1 MPTNGVNS
9 QFFPSPQMVKASF
22 ADSKTSG
29 LPDRPAQRKLV
40 ADEVPPVVIHAEEP
54 GSVVARPSKVALT
67 ELVDSGDLGKLR
79 TNFSNHLGK
88 LDRRTASAQEKESLA
103 ANKRFC
109 SDNEPALRTGIG
121 NFGGRLLALEAT
133 QPRDAAGKEIH
144 YLGQLARHVHGTQ
157 RFQHVISH
165 DMDIVTSETLSF
177 VMRKL
182 LKHPDDPGHKELAV
196 QVLQAFHENFCD
208 YLKNSH
214 TYAKV
219 LPSGEAPEIAAR
231 QAVGAMLAG
240 LSKQSVIP
248 AIQAIRDAVQQ
259 ILPTSKPPYNPFEP
273 QGQWKNHHSHPFN

>member
-121 NFGGRLLALEAT
+121 NFGGRLSQSGGEQRALLGLGKSLNAIDEVRALRRSLSSSLGP
-133 QPRDAAGKEIH
+133 PRVCRPSIPIGKS
-144 YLGQLARHVHGTQ
+144 HG
-157 RFQHVISH
+157 RNAP
-165 DMDIVTSETLSF
+165 L
-177 VMRKL
+177 RK
-182 LKHPDDPGHKELAV
+182 
-196 QVLQAFHENFCD
+196 
-208 YLKNSH
+208 
-214 TYAKV
+214 
-219 LPSGEAPEIAAR
+219 
-231 QAVGAMLAG
+231 
-240 LSKQSVIP
+240 
-248 AIQAIRDAVQQ
+248 
-259 ILPTSKPPYNPFEP
+259 
-273 QGQWKNHHSHPFN
+273 QGT